1 MRNRKDGPSAL
12 GDPRG
17 VTAAPIK
24 NMLVADVLVANP
36 AAAQVFIRRGMGCVG
51 CAFARFETVAEVAA
65 VYGFDACEL
74 AMALTDTGVANV
86 PGGFE
91 SEN

>member
-1 MRNRKDGPSAL
+1 MR
-12 GDPRG
+12 DPRS
-17 VTAAPIK
+17 VTAALFM

-74 AMALTDTGVANV
+74 AMALTDTGAANV
-86 PGGFE
+86 PGGLDN
-91 SEN
+91 EN

>member
-1 MRNRKDGPSAL
+1 M
-12 GDPRG
+12 
-17 VTAAPIK
+17 TAAPIK

-51 CAFARFETVAEVAA
+51 CAFARFKTVAEVAA